1 MAGNADGSA
10 GGEIGRWV
18 LHCHIFHHA
27 EGGMVSELVVL
38 NTIFKSNERPQMTI
52 DNVDVTGIRG
62 QTVTASGSYRD
73 PDGDGISF
81 FEPRD
86 VDTGEFLGTVTK
98 SGTSSSGRWTWSYPV
113 SATDHD
119 RRVKIAESDSRFE
132 VAQMVLDLHVKDGP
146 AEPAPTP
153 TTETPAPAPD
163 TATPT
168 TETPAPQTLPAAVD
182 RTAPAIRGVR
192 VTRLARAL
200 RTQLRLSERARLT
213 VTVKRG
219 RRRVARVLKV
229 GVAGRNTVNVR
240 KALGPGRYTV
250 IVEAVDLAGNRGKS
264 VAIRLTVP
272 KG

>member
-1 MAGNADGSA
+1 M
-10 GGEIGRWV
+10 
-18 LHCHIFHHA
+18 L
-27 EGGMVSELVVL
+27 SELVVVSD
-38 NTIFKSNERPQMTI
+38 IFKGNEKPQMTF
-52 DNVDVTGIRG
+52 DNVEVTGIRG

-86 VDTGEFLGTVTK
+86 VDTNEPLGTITK

-146 AEPAPTP
+146 AAPAPTPEP
-153 TTETPAPAPD
+153 TTETPAPTPD
-163 TATPT
+163 AQTT
-168 TETPAPQTLPAAVD
+168 TETPAPQTTPAVVD

-200 RTQLRLSERARLT
+200 RTRLRLSERARLT

-229 GVAGRNTVNVR
+229 GAAGLNTVNVR
-240 KALGPGRYTV
+240 KAFGPGRYTV
-250 IVEAVDLAGNRGKS
+250 ILQAIDLAGNRGKP
-264 VAIRLTVP
+264 VAARLTVP